1 MNAIYTGPD
10 YSPVNMSESLSP
22 EECQTVKSF
31 LQALVKYRSK
41 VNVKASKF
49 MHIYRKDLNG
59 AYFSKKKV
67 KGTS

>member
-31 LQALVKYRSK
+31 LQALVKYRSQ

-49 MHIYRKDLNG
+49 MHAYRKDING
-59 AYFSKKKV
+59 SCFHRRTTQDMS
-67 KGTS
+67 